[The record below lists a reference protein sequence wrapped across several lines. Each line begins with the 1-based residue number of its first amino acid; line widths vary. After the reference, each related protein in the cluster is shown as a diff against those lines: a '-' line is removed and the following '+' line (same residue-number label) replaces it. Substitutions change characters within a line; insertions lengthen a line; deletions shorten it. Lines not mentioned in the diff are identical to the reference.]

1 MDKRS
6 LVGQIL
12 DRLDAELLRYAQAA
26 REAQAGATDEQSR
39 AENKYDTRGL
49 EASYL
54 AHGQS
59 RQALETAQAREQLA
73 TLAVRDFVP
82 GEPVGVGALVELEGA
97 DERGWYFLAPAA
109 GGTETVHEGREIL
122 VLTPQSPLGRAV
134 LGKRRGE
141 RISVGTGRAGQAYLV
156 TAVL

>member
-1 MDKRS
+1 MNKPH
-6 LVGQIL
+6 LIEQIIAA
-12 DRLDAELLRYAQAA
+12 LDAELLRYAQAA

-73 TLAVRDFVP
+73 TLAVRDFRP
-82 GEPVGVGALVELEGA
+82 DEPAGVGAIVQLESGG
-97 DERGWYFLAPAA
+97 ERSWYFLAPAA
-109 GGTETVHEGREIL
+109 GGTEILQAGEEVL
-122 VLTPQSPLGRAV
+122 VLTPQSPLGRSV
-134 LGKRRGE
+134 LGKRRGD
-141 RISVGTGRAGQAYLV
+141 RIEAGTGRASGAYTISWV
-156 TAVL
+156 C